1 MHGTSTH
8 ACHLA
13 NVAKKVA
20 NVVNKFAHKAST
32 VTLHA
37 TVQKKSACM
46 VLGTHFANVKKSSQL
61 ATSHDNVQ
69 KKLLFWTL
77 ACKVA
82 SLNVEYFFIAM
93 V

>member
-37 TVQKKSACM
+37 NVQKKSACM

-61 ATSHDNVQ
+61 ATMHANVQ
-69 KKLLFWTL
+69 KKFFFTL